1 MIFHIHFTPFLDKK
15 NEILECGIIKGTLS
29 FRFLDLN
36 TLNPFVKSKITI
48 KDTFSALQYRNYR
61 LWFYG
66 QLVSLVGTW
75 MQTTAQQYLIYD
87 LSNSTVLLGL
97 VTFISGV
104 PTILFSAFG
113 GVVADRIS
121 RRTLMIIT
129 QTAML
134 LLAFILAVL
143 VFTHTVQIWHILVL
157 AALLG
162 IANAFDAPARQAF
175 ASDLIEDQA
184 DLTNAIALNATMF
197 NLAVVFG
204 PAVSGMVYFLFGPA
218 WCFTI
223 NGISFIA
230 VIIALLMMKIKK
242 TERKPVRVN
251 MFKEIGD
258 GIRFVR
264 SKPDI
269 LWLILFVGVVS
280 FFGFGFISQ
289 SPAWA
294 KGVLLGD
301 ERINGWM
308 LTMRGVGSLVGAL
321 IVAALGR
328 RRLQGKLWAIG
339 SIILPVCMI
348 LFAIIP
354 WLPVANSM
362 MVLLTMTMLVITG
375 LGLMLV
381 TNTTNAMV
389 QTRTPDHFRGR
400 VMGIYVVI
408 FQGGMPIGSL
418 LVGAIA
424 AVIGLP
430 LAILIG
436 AGMMAVFVIVIWL
449 FRGEVRKLE

>member
-1 MIFHIHFTPFLDKK
+1 M
-15 NEILECGIIKGTLS
+15 
-29 FRFLDLN
+29 DLN
-36 TLNPFVKSKITI
+36 TLNPSVKSKITI
-48 KDTFSALQYRNYR
+48 KETFSALQYRNYR

-104 PTILFSAFG
+104 PSILFAAFG
-113 GVVADRIS
+113 GVIADRIS
-121 RRTLMIIT
+121 RRTLMLIT
-129 QTAML
+129 QTVML
-134 LLAFILAVL
+134 LLAFILAIL
-143 VFTHTVQIWHILVL
+143 VFTHTVQIWHIIVL

-162 IANAFDAPARQAF
+162 IANAFDAPARQSF
-175 ASDLIEDQA
+175 PMDLVEDKR

-197 NLAVVFG
+197 NMAVVFG
-204 PAVSGMVYFLFGPA
+204 PAVSGMVYFLFGPG

-230 VIIALLMMKIKK
+230 VIVALLLMKIKIP
-242 TERKPVRVN
+242 ERKPSKVN
-251 MFKEIGD
+251 MFREIGD
-258 GIRFVR
+258 GIRFVT
-264 SKPDI
+264 SKPEL
-269 LWLILFVGVVS
+269 LWLIIFVGVVS

-308 LTMRGVGSLVGAL
+308 LTMRGVGSLFGAL
-321 IVAALGR
+321 LVAALGR
-328 RRLQGKLWAIG
+328 RRMQGRLWASG

-354 WLPVANSM
+354 WLPVSNAM
-362 MVLLTMTMLVITG
+362 MILLTMVMLVITG
-375 LGLMLV
+375 AGLMLV

-389 QTRTPDHFRGR
+389 QTRTPEHLRGR

-418 LVGAIA
+418 LVGGLA

-430 LAILIG
+430 GAILIG
-436 AGMMAVFVIVIWL
+436 GGLMVVFVAGIWI
-449 FRGEVRKLE
+449 FRSEIRKLE

>member
-1 MIFHIHFTPFLDKK
+1 
-15 NEILECGIIKGTLS
+15 
-29 FRFLDLN
+29 
-36 TLNPFVKSKITI
+36 
-48 KDTFSALQYRNYR
+48 
-61 LWFYG
+61 
-66 QLVSLVGTW
+66 

-104 PTILFSAFG
+104 PSILFSAFG
-113 GVVADRIS
+113 GVIADRIS

-134 LLAFILAVL
+134 LLAFILAIL
-143 VFTHTVQIWHILVL
+143 VFTHTVQIWHIIVL

-162 IANAFDAPARQAF
+162 IANAFDAPARQSF
-175 ASDLIEDQA
+175 PTDLVEDER

-230 VIIALLMMKIKK
+230 VIVALLLMKIKK
-242 TERKPVRVN
+242 VERKPSKIN
-251 MFKEIGD
+251 MFQEIGD
-258 GIRFVR
+258 GINFVK
-264 SKPDI
+264 SKPEI
-269 LWLILFVGVVS
+269 LWLIIFVGVVS
-280 FFGFGFISQ
+280 FLGFGFISQ

-308 LTMRGVGSLVGAL
+308 LTMRGIGSLFGAL
-321 IVAALGR
+321 LVAALGR
-328 RRLQGKLWAIG
+328 RRVQGKLWAAG

-348 LFAIIP
+348 VFAIIP
-354 WLPVANSM
+354 WLPVVNSM
-362 MVLLTMTMLVITG
+362 MVLLTMVMLVITG
-375 LGLMLV
+375 VGLMLV

-389 QTRTPDHFRGR
+389 QTRTPEHLRGR

-418 LVGAIA
+418 LVGGIA
-424 AVIGLP
+424 ALIGLP
-430 LAILIG
+430 GAILIG
-436 AGMMAVFVIVIWL
+436 GGLMVVFVIGIWL

>member
-1 MIFHIHFTPFLDKK
+1 
-15 NEILECGIIKGTLS
+15 
-29 FRFLDLN
+29 LDLN
-36 TLNPFVKSKITI
+36 TLNPSVKSKITI
-48 KDTFSALQYRNYR
+48 KETFSALQYRNYR

-104 PTILFSAFG
+104 PSILFAAFG
-113 GVVADRIS
+113 GVIADRIS
-121 RRTLMIIT
+121 RRTLMLIT
-129 QTAML
+129 QTVML
-134 LLAFILAVL
+134 LLAFILAIL
-143 VFTHTVQIWHILVL
+143 VFTHTVQIWHIIVL

-162 IANAFDAPARQAF
+162 IANAFDAPARQSF
-175 ASDLIEDQA
+175 PMDLVEDKR

-197 NLAVVFG
+197 NMAVVFG

-230 VIIALLMMKIKK
+230 VIVALLLMKLTIP
-242 TERKPVRVN
+242 ERKPSKVN
-251 MFKEIGD
+251 MFREIGD
-258 GIRFVR
+258 GIRFVT
-264 SKPDI
+264 SKPEL
-269 LWLILFVGVVS
+269 LWLIIFVGVVS

-308 LTMRGVGSLVGAL
+308 LTMRGVGSLFGAL
-321 IVAALGR
+321 LVAALGR
-328 RRLQGKLWAIG
+328 RRMQGRLWASG

-354 WLPVANSM
+354 WLPVSNAM
-362 MVLLTMTMLVITG
+362 MILLTMVMLVITG
-375 LGLMLV
+375 AGLMLV

-389 QTRTPDHFRGR
+389 QTRTPEHLRGR

-418 LVGAIA
+418 LVGGLA

-430 LAILIG
+430 GAILIG
-436 AGMMAVFVIVIWL
+436 GGLMVVFVAGIWI
-449 FRGEVRKLE
+449 FRSEIRKLE